1 MPGQLS
7 PRAWA
12 VVVALLVVTAGAV
25 LTFEVVQPQCA
36 NNCYV
41 SPLGCETM
49 NFNNRTYCA
58 ESISVDDY
66 TWIPVNGTL
75 YTYRGNTTNATLLG
89 FDFSL
94 SYWQVG
100 FGASFFNTTIV
111 EPFGS
116 TFHGGPYWTGE
127 SGRYSNPWFT
137 PDNQSG
143 VYAVP
148 YDGPGTPP
156 AWPIATVV
164 LLVRAGF

>member
-12 VVVALLVVTAGAV
+12 EWVVVLVVAAGAV
-25 LTFEVVQPQCA
+25 LALEVTQPQCVHI
-36 NNCYV
+36 C
-41 SPLGCETM
+41 STPTLGGETM
-49 NFNNRTYCA
+49 TINNRTYWA

-75 YTYRGNTTNATLLG
+75 YTTRGNTTNATFFG

-100 FGASFFNTTIV
+100 FGASFLNTTIV
-111 EPFGS
+111 EPFG
-116 TFHGGPYWTGE
+116 TAYHGGPFWTGE
-127 SGRYSNPWFT
+127 SGVYSNTWFT

-164 LLVRAGF
+164 LLVRTVI